1 MMHLFFL
8 AARTLI
14 FRRGSFVLLL
24 VAITGALGLQI
35 SNSANIAGYSAEIF
49 NKGIL
54 PSTGHILIT
63 ASDREPVRSRAAL
76 IAQAEAAVP
85 GVIAVPRFAH
95 PAVLFS
101 GGSRQ
106 PISAMGVIPRLEEQ
120 ANHFCGRMLAGRCP
134 SSPGSHEL
142 VLGNVLA
149 SDLHIGVG
157 DTATLVLPFE
167 DLDGVRYAKERFTV
181 VGVLSPLG
189 GFTSIEHAAF
199 LHIDELCA
207 LLQEGPSLT
216 SLHLYLP
223 AVSAAERVAQSLQ
236 QSLGTAVR
244 VRAWPQA
251 AAGIVGLLE
260 SSHSVNRISQAMV
273 VLAILL
279 PTLALLW
286 INVIREQRQIAAMQ
300 AIGFTRQALF
310 VVYLLRGSL
319 LGVLGS
325 LLGLVTG
332 VVLCWY
338 FRAHPIYQQHGFA
351 IVPLLHTRT
360 ALELMLGTL
369 FITTLG
375 GVAPALHAAF
385 SNPTMTMRGP

>member
-1 MMHLFFL
+1 MMHLLFL

-49 NKGIL
+49 NKGIV
-54 PSTGHILIT
+54 PSTGHVLIT
-63 ASDREPVRSRAAL
+63 ASDREPVRGRSTLVAR
-76 IAQAEAAVP
+76 AQAAAP
-85 GVIAVPRFAH
+85 GVIAAPRLSH

-101 GGSRQ
+101 RGNRQ
-106 PISAMGVIPRLEEQ
+106 PISATGVIPAIEDQ
-120 ANHFCGRMLAGRCP
+120 ANRFCGRLVAGRCP
-134 SSPGSHEL
+134 SSPGSSEL
-142 VLGNVLA
+142 VLGHVLA
-149 SDLHIGVG
+149 SDLQIGVG

-167 DLDGVRYAKERFTV
+167 DLDGVRYAKQRFTV
-181 VGVLSPLG
+181 VGVLAPLG
-189 GFTSIEHAAF
+189 GFTNIEHAAF
-199 LHIDELCA
+199 LHIDELCS
-207 LLQEGPSLT
+207 LLQEGESLT

-223 AVSAAERVAQSLQ
+223 EVSDAGRVAHSLQ
-236 QSLGTAVR
+236 QALGTGVR

-251 AAGIVGLLE
+251 AAGIVNLLE

-300 AIGFTRQALF
+300 ALGFTRQAIF

-319 LGVLGS
+319 LGLLGS
-325 LLGLVTG
+325 LLGLVAG
-332 VVLCWY
+332 VAICRY
-338 FRAHPIYQQHGFA
+338 FHAHPIYQQHGFA
-351 IVPLLHTRT
+351 IVPLLRTST
-360 ALELMLGTL
+360 ALESVVGTL